1 MTRKDRKARAG
12 ALGKGTSPVLSY
24 FFRFTMLST
33 LECLLSSKEKKKWF
47 KLDLWKSGVSRHSFP
62 FESLCGRGSRER
74 ALGPASTDKANSP
87 GSKVID
93 REGALATSGEQMG
106 KQSRGKQGTIVKE
119 MLKSQLSKYCR
130 LYPGERKKKL
140 QWKIDQVQNI
150 LNIINTGGLGQ
161 GQWAYLACPR
171 YCICS
176 HSRQIYFL
184 T

>member
-1 MTRKDRKARAG
+1 MFAFLKGKKNGSNWICENQAWVVIPSPLKACVVEEVGREPWILPLLTKLIPQA
-12 ALGKGTSPVLSY
+12 ARWLTGKAP
-24 FFRFTMLST
+24 
-33 LECLLSSKEKKKWF
+33 W
-47 KLDLWKSGVSRHSFP
+47 
-62 FESLCGRGSRER
+62 
-74 ALGPASTDKANSP
+74 
-87 GSKVID
+87 
-93 REGALATSGEQMG
+93 LATSGEQMG
-106 KQSRGKQGTIVKE
+106 KQSRGKQGTFVKE

-130 LYPGERKKKL
+130 LYPGEKKKNL

-171 YCICS
+171 YCVCS